1 MKTYKIILALW
12 VILVVIAWF
21 FLINNMSQHNMWSM
35 WNMQVT
41 SEKDFITQMIPHHQ
55 EAIDTSK
62 IVWEETNNEEL
73 KSLTQAIIS
82 AQENEIS
89 IMKDILKTKYQTS
102 WESTMY
108 HNMMWDLT
116 QLSGSELEKSYLEW
130 MIEHHKWAIEMAKSV
145 ENIKLSP
152 EIKEIINNI
161 ILSQENEIN
170 MMKDMLQKE

>member
-1 MKTYKIILALW
+1 MKTYKIILALG
-12 VILVVIAWF
+12 VILVVIAGF
-21 FLINNMSQHNMWSM
+21 FLINNMSQHNMGSM
-35 WNMQVT
+35 GNMQVT

-62 IVWEETNNEEL
+62 IVGEETNNEEL

-102 WESTMY
+102 GESTMY
-108 HNMMWDLT
+108 HNMMGDLT
-116 QLSGSELEKSYLEW
+116 QLSGSELEKSYLEG
-130 MIEHHKWAIEMAKSV
+130 MIEHHKGAIEMAKSV

-152 EIKEIINNI
+152 EIKEIVNNI